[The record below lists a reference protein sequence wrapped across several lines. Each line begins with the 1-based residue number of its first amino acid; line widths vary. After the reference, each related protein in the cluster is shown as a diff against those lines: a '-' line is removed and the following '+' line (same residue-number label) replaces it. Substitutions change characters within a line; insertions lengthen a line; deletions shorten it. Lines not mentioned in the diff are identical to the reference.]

1 MYPNAALRRVRASAP
16 MTATMSIRG
25 GTKLNMSAKSVETR
39 SGGPLPVARPETI
52 GLLTAPWIVV
62 TLTPLAGKCLS
73 GCRQS
78 SSLGR

>member
-1 MYPNAALRRVRASAP
+1 MYPSVALRRVRASAP

-25 GTKLNMSAKSVETR
+25 GTKLNMSVKSAETR
-39 SGGPLPVARPETI
+39 SGGPRPVARPETI

-73 GCRQS
+73 AYRQS
-78 SSLGR
+78 SSPGR

>member
-1 MYPNAALRRVRASAP
+1 MYPSAALRRVRDSAP

-25 GTKLNMSAKSVETR
+25 GTKLNMSAKSAETR
-39 SGGPLPVARPETI
+39 SGGPLPAARPETI

-73 GCRQS
+73 GYRQS